1 MREQNAGLPIEIR
14 LQDYRDIHEKFD
26 RIVSLGMFEH
36 VGRKNYK
43 TYMKIADRSL
53 NKGGLFLLHTIGL
66 NESTMGTDRWINKY
80 IFPNGV
86 LPTIKQISHASE
98 NYFTIEDIHN
108 FGADYDK
115 TLMAWH
121 ENFTNAWDQ
130 LKSRYDE
137 RFRRMWEY
145 YLLSCAALFRVRQ
158 TQLWQ
163 IVLSKGGVPGGYR
176 SVR

>member
-1 MREQNAGLPIEIR
+1 M
-14 LQDYRDIHEKFD
+14 
-26 RIVSLGMFEH
+26 
-36 VGRKNYK
+36 
-43 TYMKIADRSL
+43 
-53 NKGGLFLLHTIGL
+53 
-66 NESTMGTDRWINKY
+66 
-80 IFPNGV
+80 

-145 YLLSCAALFRVRQ
+145 YLLSCAALFVLDRHNFGKLCSLKAVCQVVIARCVNCHYEIISVIYALMAGSLSISRSRLTSGSLNSMSDCFHRRPLMLRVCRSSQ
-158 TQLWQ
+158 SSCRKTEMEEICQLR
-163 IVLSKGGVPGGYR
+163 V
-176 SVR
+176 